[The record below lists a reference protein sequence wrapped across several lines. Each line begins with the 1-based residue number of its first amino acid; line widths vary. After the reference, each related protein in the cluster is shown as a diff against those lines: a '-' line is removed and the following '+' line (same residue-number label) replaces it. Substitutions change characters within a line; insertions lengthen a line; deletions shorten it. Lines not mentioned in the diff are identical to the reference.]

1 MTKADFSKLL
11 KKLLNITLSPHV
23 LDILF
28 AVFGNEQPAA
38 GAAAPAAAAGGAAG
52 GGDGGATLDT
62 PVFLEVLQRRE
73 IMWARRV
80 SARNSRL
87 YMLAGQMLDALL

>member
-23 LDILF
+23 LDIVF

-38 GAAAPAAAAGGAAG
+38 GAAG
-52 GGDGGATLDT
+52 GGDEGATLDT

-87 YMLAGQMLDALL
+87 YMLAGQMLDTLL